1 MLIINDKQKQKSNH
15 FHFIRSNYMLKIGY
29 EYNIKWLQLTMTFLK
44 KKNAYEE
51 KYITKQ

>member
-1 MLIINDKQKQKSNH
+1 MKNKNRNLII
-15 FHFIRSNYMLKIGY
+15 FYFIMSNYMLKIGY
-29 EYNIKWLQLTMTFLK
+29 KYNIKWLQLTITFLKEK